1 MFERHIWRGR
11 SRASSIAVA
20 LLSIAC
26 STSCDTILGSR
37 DSVTPVWRSPLGV
50 GDRNTETTPATDGER
65 LYVIGGQVFALDV
78 QTGAR
83 LWTYRPAGET
93 VRPRNIVERNGRVFF
108 AGTIAFGVDAASGAE
123 IWRFP
128 LPLPPEGH
136 AVPGGLFGS
145 TGHNAVDE
153 ATYYVSTNAH
163 RVFALDQATGALRW
177 NVDIGPDW
185 RYAGVVSGI
194 TVSGD
199 TVYVS
204 ARQYN
209 AENGYIATGWIF
221 GLDRST
227 GRTIWSYRNGDGS
240 DWRTVSAP
248 VNVAGRLLLASD
260 LLSGSVFAVDRF
272 TGQEVWRRSG
282 PADKFGPIASPIP
295 VDGTAYYASEDTYV
309 YAVDVA
315 TGALRWRRGSDAS
328 HFSFAVCGDRV
339 FANHQS
345 LAILDRGSGRVLY
358 RSKDSDIFSEFAVMD
373 GRAFALSN
381 NAIYAYD
388 CR

>member
-1 MFERHIWRGR
+1 MFAIFIQRGR
-11 SRASSIAVA
+11 NRASSIAVA
-20 LLSIAC
+20 LLAVVC

-37 DSVTPVWRSPLGV
+37 DSVTPVWRSPLGAD
-50 GDRNTETTPATDGER
+50 DRNTETTPATDGER

-93 VRPRNIVERNGRVFF
+93 FRPRNVVVRNGRVFF
-108 AGTIAFGVDAASGAE
+108 AGKIAFAVNAASGTE
-123 IWRFP
+123 IWRYP
-128 LPLPPEGH
+128 LPFPD
-136 AVPGGLFGS
+136 GLVTS
-145 TGHNAVDE
+145 HGHNAVDE
-153 ATYYVSTNAH
+153 STFYVGTSNH
-163 RVFALDQATGALRW
+163 QVFALDQATGALRW
-177 NVDIGPDW
+177 RVDIGPDW
-185 RYAGVVSGI
+185 QYRGIVSGI

-221 GLDRST
+221 GLDRAT
-227 GRTIWSYRNGDGS
+227 GRTIWSYRNGNGS

-272 TGQEVWRRSG
+272 TGQEVWRRTG

-315 TGALRWRRGSDAS
+315 TGAERWRRGSDAS

-345 LAILDRGSGRVLY
+345 LAILDRGSGKVLY
-358 RSKDSDIFSEFAVMD
+358 RSKDSDTFSEFAVMD

-388 CR
+388 CH